1 MLTLYRPGDGPWH
14 RLSAGP
20 KSLVLTLI
28 VLGVSL
34 LPAAWWSAAT
44 AAGVCLACYTVR
56 GAGMRDLL
64 RQVVTIRWI
73 LLVTLAG
80 QLVFLGPEDAVA
92 NTIRVCA
99 AVVISGLLALTTPV
113 SELLDVLDRALRPLR
128 WLGIDPQRAALTIAV
143 TLSTLPVL
151 ARLEREVREAQRAR
165 GGGRSLRLFAIPFLV
180 VALKHADALGDALTA
195 RGVR

>member
-34 LPAAWWSAAT
+34 LPAAWWSAAV
-44 AAGVCLACYTVR
+44 AAGVCLACYAVR

-92 NTIRVCA
+92 NTVRVCA

-113 SELLDVLDRALRPLR
+113 SELLDVLERALRPLR